1 MQIIIREDKIHK
13 KMEKFT
19 KKLLTNIVNSFI
31 LYTDFEIQNYF
42 NLKFYSKNQLFNKNS
57 LNNKNIYNFNI

>member
-1 MQIIIREDKIHK
+1 
-13 KMEKFT
+13 MEKIT

-31 LYTDFEIQNYF
+31 LYTDFKFQNYF